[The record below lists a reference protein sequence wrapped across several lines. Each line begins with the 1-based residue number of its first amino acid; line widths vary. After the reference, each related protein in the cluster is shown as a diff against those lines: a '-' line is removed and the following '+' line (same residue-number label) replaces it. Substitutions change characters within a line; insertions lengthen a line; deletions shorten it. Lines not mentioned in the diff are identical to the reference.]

1 MSSVDAGLPANRDAP
16 DEGPPRHGGADVRPL
31 RRLGVDGG
39 HRHAGG
45 AGAAD
50 HGIVTGFPH
59 WWQVAVYSTGAL
71 RAAFRPA

>member
-1 MSSVDAGLPANRDAP
+1 M
-16 DEGPPRHGGADVRPL
+16 
-31 RRLGVDGG
+31 DGG
-39 HRHAGG
+39 HRHAGR

-71 RAAFRPA
+71 LSLLVLFTIQEQEQLAEAREDGQAR